1 MPCSSASVGRYH
13 FLRLSQPPRLQDDE
27 AGSARSARTLPRKR
41 AGYSSI
47 IVLFTEKC
55 HGIVPARGKCEVRKE
70 ALSEQMAALSELEL
84 GLIPWLNVENL
95 PWSRVLL
102 LLLHEAESHNKPL
115 RRKVKEFKG
124 GYLPE

>member
-13 FLRLSQPPRLQDDE
+13 FLRLSQPPRSQDDE

-70 ALSEQMAALSELEL
+70 ALSEQMAALSEIEL
-84 GLIPWLNVENL
+84 GLIPARMTLKPILWLNVENL

-102 LLLHEAESHNKPL
+102 SL
-115 RRKVKEFKG
+115 
-124 GYLPE
+124 